1 MSAPL
6 ACSALS
12 DNHSADLPFDHA
24 PARVLREAWETALER
39 HRQRDTVAT
48 LQVEAAAYDALVDYV
63 ETNDLNCTD
72 VDPRGGHD
80 AGCGHSVC
88 PTCGETLVLSVDGL
102 GTMRAAGTLPAYVH
116 TGFEAGA
123 L

>member
-12 DNHSADLPFDHA
+12 GTHSVDRALVYYGA
-24 PARVLREAWETALER
+24 PVPALLCGF
-39 HRQRDTVAT
+39 H
-48 LQVEAAAYDALVDYV
+48 AAYLTPTDY
-63 ETNDLNCTD
+63 D
-72 VDPRGGHD
+72 
-80 AGCGHSVC
+80 
-88 PTCGETLVLSVDGL
+88 
-102 GTMRAAGTLPAYVH
+102 TMRAGRTLPTYVH

>member
-12 DNHSADLPFDHA
+12 DNHSAGRIVYYGA
-24 PARVLREAWETALER
+24 PAPALLCGF
-39 HRQRDTVAT
+39 HAT
-48 LQVEAAAYDALVDYV
+48 YLKPTDYD
-63 ETNDLNCTD
+63 
-72 VDPRGGHD
+72 
-80 AGCGHSVC
+80 
-88 PTCGETLVLSVDGL
+88 
-102 GTMRAAGTLPAYVH
+102 TMRAGGTLPTYAH